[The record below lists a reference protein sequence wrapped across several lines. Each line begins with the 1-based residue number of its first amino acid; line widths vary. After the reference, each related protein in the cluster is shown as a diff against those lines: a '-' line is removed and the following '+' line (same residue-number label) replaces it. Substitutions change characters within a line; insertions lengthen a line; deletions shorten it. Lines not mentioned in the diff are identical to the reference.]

1 MKALKK
7 AVTVTGKYTDGS
19 GQEKNR
25 YLRVGTLFERPD
37 GSQCVKIDA
46 IPVGEPGWT
55 GWINFYD
62 MDDARQDDKPKPRQ
76 ESSDDLD
83 DEVPF

>member
-25 YLRVGTLFERPD
+25 YLRMGTLFERPD
-37 GSQCVKIDA
+37 GSQCLKLDA
-46 IPVGEPGWT
+46 LPVGEPGWT

-62 MDDARQDDKPKPRQ
+62 LDDGKQDNKPKAAPDDADDG
-76 ESSDDLD
+76 DTI
-83 DEVPF
+83 PF

>member
-1 MKALKK
+1 MQALKK
-7 AVTVTGKYTDGS
+7 AVTVTGKYTDRS

-37 GSQCVKIDA
+37 GTQCVKIDA

-62 MDDARQDDKPKPRQ
+62 LDDGKQAEKP
-76 ESSDDLD
+76 EGGDETD